1 MGVNTASQDGT
12 GNAMDSLLFTPM
24 DLRGVRLKN
33 RIVLSPML
41 TYSAVDGWVND
52 WHFMHLGKY
61 AVGGSGLVFM
71 ESTKVDP
78 RGCTTPADLGL
89 WDDRFIEPMTRITAF
104 IKRYGAVPGIQLSHS
119 GRKARL
125 CRPWEGR
132 GPLEIVPEM
141 PGGGEWEL
149 IGPSAIPHDAEHP
162 TPREM
167 TRDDIAGLAR
177 AWGLAADRARRAGF
191 EVVEI
196 HAAHGYLLHEFLSPV
211 ANQRTDEYGGSLE
224 NRMRFAI
231 EVAAETRRCWPD
243 DKPLFMRI
251 SAIDDTGWEIEHS
264 IELAKRLKAV
274 GVDVIDC
281 STGGLSNANHVATS
295 PTIGYGYQV
304 PHAERIRAEA
314 GIKTMAVG
322 HIIHADQAEAILQK
336 GQADLVAVGR
346 EMLHNPNWPIDAA
359 QKLGVEPGFAHV
371 PDPYGYWLEKR
382 AKSRFPGRPSTWQLG
397 MEAPAEPASGRR

>member
-1 MGVNTASQDGT
+1 MALEAAKKDPR
-12 GNAMDSLLFTPM
+12 NAMDSLLFTPL

-41 TYSAVDGWVND
+41 TYSATDGKLND

-61 AVGGSGLVFM
+61 AAGGSGLVFM

-78 RGCTTPADLGL
+78 RGCTTPADLAL
-89 WDDRFIEPMTRITAF
+89 WDDSFIEPMIRITSF
-104 IKRYGAVPGIQLSHS
+104 IKQYGAVPGIQLSHS
-119 GRKARL
+119 GRKARQA
-125 CRPWEGR
+125 RPWDGR
-132 GPLEIVPEM
+132 DQLPGTTPM
-141 PGGGEWEL
+141 PGGGAWEL
-149 IGPSAIPHDAEHP
+149 VGPSAIAHDNKHEV
-162 TPREM
+162 PREL
-167 TRDDIAGLAR
+167 TVDEIKGLAK

-196 HAAHGYLLHEFLSPV
+196 HAAHGYLIHEFLSPL

-243 DKPLFMRI
+243 DKPLFMRL
-251 SAIDDTGWEIEHS
+251 SSVDDAGWEIEDS
-264 IELAKRLKAV
+264 IELSKRLKAV

-281 STGGLSNANHVATS
+281 STGGLTNTNHVATS
-295 PTIGYGYQV
+295 SVIGYGYQV
-304 PHAERIRAEA
+304 PYAQRIRTGAD
-314 GIKTMAVG
+314 IKTMAVG
-322 HIIHADQAEAILQK
+322 HIIHADQAEDILVN
-336 GQADLVAVGR
+336 GQADLVAIGR

-382 AKSRFPGRPSTWQLG
+382 AKSRFPGRPSTWQTG
-397 MEAPAEPASGRR
+397 IRNDQTQH